1 MEFSPNKFELIGSS
15 RQGVQQAI
23 ESAITQAG
31 QTIRDLE
38 WFEVKAIR
46 GHIQDGKIG
55 WYQVKLSVGFGA
67 LDPVEMSEE

>member
-1 MEFSPNKFELIGSS
+1 MEHSPDKFELIGSS

-23 ESAITQAG
+23 ESAIAQAG

-46 GHIQDGKIG
+46 GNIKDGKIG
-55 WYQVKLSVGFGA
+55 WYQVKLGVGFGA

>member
-23 ESAITQAG
+23 ESAIAQAG
-31 QTIRDLE
+31 QTIRNLE

-55 WYQVKLSVGFGA
+55 WYQVKLGVGFGA
-67 LDPVEMSEE
+67 LDSVEMSEE